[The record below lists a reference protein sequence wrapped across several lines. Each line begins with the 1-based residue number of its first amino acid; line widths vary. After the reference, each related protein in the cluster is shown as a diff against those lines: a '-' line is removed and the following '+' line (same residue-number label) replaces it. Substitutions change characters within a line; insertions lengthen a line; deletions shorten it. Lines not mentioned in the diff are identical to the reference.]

1 MYRDRFK
8 AFGTVLTV
16 SFCVLGLTACVSS
29 SESTYGEDTA
39 PDKKLIG
46 AMLGGMGL
54 VDQKSKPINYKPR
67 APLAMPPS
75 TGTLPAP
82 EAGTADVANWPRDK
96 DAELAAI
103 SNQATREYHER
114 IKDDTQPAVLNS
126 RELAALPKLP
136 SSGNSKKESTSSIIN
151 DDKRRTGTKLTPA
164 EVRAIEERKAS
175 LANLEEQANQGCGER
190 GNKLNKRCFLIEPP
204 VEYNVTADT
213 APVPELVAPAEE
225 EKKPDGDFL
234 ADPRN
239 VKLN

>member
-8 AFGTVLTV
+8 AFGTAVTV

-39 PDKKLIG
+39 PDKKLM
-46 AMLGGMGL
+46 ASVLGGVGL
-54 VDQKSKPINYKPR
+54 VDKKSAPINYKPR
-67 APLAMPPS
+67 APLAMPSS
-75 TGTLPAP
+75 TTALPAP
-82 EAGTADVANWPRDK
+82 EAGTSDVANWPRDK

-103 SNQATREYHER
+103 SREADRAYHNR
-114 IKDDTQPAVLNS
+114 VKDDSQPAVLNS

-136 SSGNSKKESTSSIIN
+136 SSGNSKKESTSSILN
-151 DDKRRTGTKLTPA
+151 DEKRRTGAKLTPG
-164 EVRAIEERKAS
+164 EVAAINDRKAT
-175 LANLEEQANQGCGER
+175 LASVEEQANQGCGER

-204 VEYNVTADT
+204 VEYNVTAES
-213 APVPELVAPAEE
+213 APVPELVVPEE
-225 EKKPDGDFL
+225 EKKKKDGDFL